1 MSFHEPEQHFLNLGG
16 GEFKSRSNSDSRGH
30 RKSESEIR
38 FSTLQRKKPS
48 IHRDMSDDP
57 NTLENMEVKKW
68 NCPKENLWTP
78 TVQAVTEYKM
88 IRDGTD
94 ILKLSI
100 QFGNQIICR

>member
-1 MSFHEPEQHFLNLGG
+1 MSFHEPDQLFPNLGLP
-16 GEFKSRSNSDSRGH
+16 GEFKTRSNSDSRGH

-48 IHRDMSDDP
+48 IHRDLSDDP
-57 NTLENMEVKKW
+57 RTLEDIEVKKW

-88 IRDGTD
+88 IRDGTY
-94 ILKLSI
+94 I
-100 QFGNQIICR
+100 QYKFII